1 MKSKKKI
8 FSASSFI
15 ADEPMDIVIPILTNC
30 DNDEDFTEGID
41 KLESEVPILPLRNMV
56 LFPGVALPVMV
67 GRTKSMNLIKDM
79 GSSKSM
85 IGVVCQR
92 DMSVE
97 DPNKDDLYPI
107 GVIADVLKV
116 MDVSDGMTTVL
127 LQGKK
132 RFELNELVQD
142 EPFLKGRITLLDEHF
157 PAKSDKEFKALLS
170 NVKDLMIKIL
180 MATNE
185 LGQREM
191 AYAIRNI
198 NNALY
203 LINYASANLLNDVAN
218 KQLLLMM
225 DSLKERAYKL
235 LTLLNREFQLI
246 ELKASIQMKTQE
258 DIDKQQKEYY
268 LREQMKVIREELGD
282 DGPNTEA
289 EAFREA
295 VEKLE
300 ASDEV
305 KERIEKEIQ
314 RFLNAGFNSAEASVS
329 RGYIEILLDLPW
341 DKRGE
346 DRLDLKVAED
356 ILEKE
361 HYGLEKVKE
370 RILEFLAVR
379 KMLDASE
386 SPILC
391 LVGPPG
397 TGKTSV
403 ARSIAEALNKKYVR
417 ICLGG
422 VHDEAEIRGHRR
434 TYIGAMPGRIVDG
447 IRQAGVKNPLMV
459 LDEIDKVSADYKGD
473 TFSALLE
480 VLDSEQN
487 STFRDHFVELPYDLS
502 KVLFMCTA
510 NSLDTIP
517 GPLRDRMEIIELS
530 SYTAQEKLHIAEEH
544 LLEKQRKRHGLTAKQ
559 LKIKADA
566 MEEIID
572 GYTREAGVR
581 QLERTIGEVCR
592 KAVKM
597 ILSGER
603 KTLTVTKKNLEQ
615 LLGARKF
622 MPDTIYKEPQV
633 GIVRGLAWTRVGGT
647 TLSVEVNCM
656 PGEGKFRVTGNL
668 GKVMTE
674 SAEAAVSYIRSQNER
689 FKLEPDFYKKKDIH
703 IHIPEG
709 ATPKDGPS
717 AGVTMATAIISA
729 LTGRKV
735 RNDVA
740 MTGEIT
746 IRGRVL
752 PIGGLQEKVLAAK
765 KVGIKTVILPK
776 ENKKDLDEIMDEI
789 KDGMQFVLAETME
802 DVLQTALVKGEKD
815 A

>member
-1 MKSKKKI
+1 MDTEILKIPAVALRGMVILPGMIAHFDISRDRSIRAIEQCMMDSQKI
-8 FSASSFI
+8 FLSAQKDVEQEEPG
-15 ADEPMDIVIPILTNC
+15 ADDV
-30 DNDEDFTEGID
+30 
-41 KLESEVPILPLRNMV
+41 
-56 LFPGVALPVMV
+56 
-67 GRTKSMNLIKDM
+67 
-79 GSSKSM
+79 
-85 IGVVCQR
+85 
-92 DMSVE
+92 
-97 DPNKDDLYPI
+97 YHI
-107 GVIADVLKV
+107 GVIAEVKQVIKLQNNIVRILVEGIERAELSAFAQTDPYLLAEVAPCVLPEEGLSEEAKAAMV
-116 MDVSDGMTTVL
+116 RSVQETYSRYQTVNPRAGKELLRQIGTIQDLPKLMDQVANNLPVSYEEKQKILEAMTLTERYEVL
-127 LQGKK
+127 M
-132 RFELNELVQD
+132 
-142 EPFLKGRITLLDEHF
+142 
-157 PAKSDKEFKALLS
+157 ALL
-170 NVKDLMIKIL
+170 
-180 MATNE
+180 
-185 LGQREM
+185 
-191 AYAIRNI
+191 
-198 NNALY
+198 
-203 LINYASANLLNDVAN
+203 
-218 KQLLLMM
+218 
-225 DSLKERAYKL
+225 LKEIEITAIQ
-235 LTLLNREFQLI
+235 NEFQSKVK
-246 ELKASIQMKTQE
+246 ERV
-258 DIDKQQKEYY
+258 DKNQKEYI
-268 LREQMKVIREELGD
+268 LREQMKLIREELGED
-282 DGPNTEA
+282 NTE
-289 EAFREA
+289 
-295 VEKLE
+295 
-300 ASDEV
+300 SDADEYQKALDALDADQEV
-305 KERIEKEIQ
+305 KNRIKKEID
-314 RFLNAGFNSAEASVS
+314 RFKSISANSSESAVT
-329 RGYIEILLDLPW
+329 RGYIETLLELPW
-341 DKRGE
+341 NKASE
-346 DRLDLKVAED
+346 DNKDLANAER
-356 ILEKE
+356 ILEE
-361 HYGLEKVKE
+361 DHYGLEKVKE
-370 RILEFLAVR
+370 RMLEFLAVR
-379 KMLDASE
+379 NLTSKGE
-386 SPILC
+386 SPIIC

-397 TGKTSV
+397 TGKTSIARSV
-403 ARSIAEALNKKYVR
+403 ARALDKKYVR

-422 VHDEAEIRGHRR
+422 VRDEAEIRGHRK
-434 TYIGAMPGRIVDG
+434 TYVGAMPGRLVNG
-447 IRQAGVKNPLMV
+447 LRSAGVKNPLML
-459 LDEIDKVSADYKGD
+459 LDEVDKLGVSHNGD
-473 TFSALLE
+473 PAAALLE
-480 VLDSEQN
+480 VLDGEQN